1 MKFIFALLVLF
12 FAKVNS
18 QILSHYPAGQHPY
31 VGGNEQFY
39 HDFHRILMATKK
51 KPCENKDELYHLR
64 VVIYPDST
72 ISFVK
77 DENPEVVEKNK
88 CAHLLARDVASYL
101 KGWNPAVEN
110 GEKVATL
117 ASFLIFPDDLFD
129 NYTEGYDSA
138 SRFSIPQF
146 QGGLNRFRAMAANRI
161 NIAALGR
168 GKQSAVAVFTVNE
181 QGKITDVTV
190 EEPQKNRQ
198 LNKMVID
205 AISSINNPWIPA
217 KFRGLPK
224 SYIFK
229 LPFSYESE
237 E

>member
-1 MKFIFALLVLF
+1 
-12 FAKVNS
+12 
-18 QILSHYPAGQHPY
+18 
-31 VGGNEQFY
+31 
-39 HDFHRILMATKK
+39 
-51 KPCENKDELYHLR
+51 
-64 VVIYPDST
+64 
-72 ISFVK
+72 
-77 DENPEVVEKNK
+77 
-88 CAHLLARDVASYL
+88 
-101 KGWNPAVEN
+101 
-110 GEKVATL
+110 
-117 ASFLIFPDDLFD
+117 
-129 NYTEGYDSA
+129 
-138 SRFSIPQF
+138 
-146 QGGLNRFRAMAANRI
+146 MAANRI